1 MIVQLRG
8 VHLRLT
14 DERYALVMDHLEEG
28 FQGLRDRGRPPL
40 QVDVKL
46 EKNVQRAPQTRRG
59 ERLYR
64 VEVEVLTPKRQVR
77 ARETADDLR
86 VAIARMGRRLKEKG
100 RTEPGRMR
108 RTKSPSRAASRGEVV
123 E

>member
-28 FQGLRDRGRPPL
+28 FQALRDRGRPPL